1 MNGYTFY
8 APTRVLFGA
17 GKLGELHAALG
28 AEGLAGKKAMLV
40 ISDGRSVREN
50 GTLTRVQEQLAQA
63 NVAFVLFDKVGA
75 NPLKAIVEEGAALA
89 RTENCDFVVAVGGG
103 SVMDAAKVMAMYAPQ
118 PGTLWDYVP
127 GATGKMLPL
136 VNSPLPWVAVTT
148 TAGTGS
154 EVDQWGVVTNPD
166 TNEKIGCGGQDSL
179 FAKIAVVDP
188 ELMRTVPPKYTAYQ
202 GFDALFH
209 SVEGYIANA
218 RSPMADMVQRAAIEH
233 VGKYLARAVA
243 NGTDME
249 AREGMAFANTM
260 SGYSMVVGALHERT
274 RHGTRDERLP
284 SQPSARSGA
293 HHDFPRL
300 FRALDRQAC
309 LRRTVCGN
317 GQNAGHEGRRGTR
330 GFPCGPA
337 KTAKGLRRGRPENV
351 RLRHFRR
358 GVRRACRQ
366 RAGHDGRPVSERP
379 RPSFQGGVRGN
390 LPQILPL
397 SGNLSKPCDCRTAFF
412 AQKTAPPLLYRP
424 QDERPGGRGRVR
436 ISDGGEKQLL
446 RLREKLLV

>member
-243 NGTDME
+243 DGTDME

-260 SGYSMVVGALHERT
+260 SGYSMVVGACTSEHAMEHAMSAFHHNLPHGAGLIMISLAYFGHWID
-274 RHGTRDERLP
+274 RHVCDERFVEMAKMLGMKDAAAP
-284 SQPSARSGA
+284 EDFLAALQKLQKDCGVDGLKMSDYGISVEECDALADNARATMGG
-293 HHDFPRL
+293 L
-300 FRALDRQAC
+300 FLSD
-309 LRRTVCGN
+309 
-317 GQNAGHEGRRGTR
+317 
-330 GFPCGPA
+330 PA
-337 KTAKGLRRGRPENV
+337 
-351 RLRHFRR
+351 
-358 GVRRACRQ
+358 
-366 RAGHDGRPVSERP
+366 
-379 RPSFQGGVRGN
+379 
-390 LPQILPL
+390 PL
-397 SGNLSKPCDCRTAFF
+397 SKEECAEI
-412 AQKTAPPLLYRP
+412 YR
-424 QDERPGGRGRVR
+424 RSFR
-436 ISDGGEKQLL
+436 
-446 RLREKLLV
+446 